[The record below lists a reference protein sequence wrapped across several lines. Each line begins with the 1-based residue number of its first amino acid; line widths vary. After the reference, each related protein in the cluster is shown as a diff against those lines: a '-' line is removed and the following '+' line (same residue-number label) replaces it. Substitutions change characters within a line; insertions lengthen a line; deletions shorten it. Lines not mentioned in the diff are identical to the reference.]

1 MEEKM
6 NKPQFPLARKNGL
19 VIQEVP
25 DEVLVYD
32 MESDRAHCLNKTAAA
47 VWRSCDGNN
56 SVSDISKL
64 IEAELGNHVSDDL
77 VWLAIDQLSENSLL
91 DTSIESKFAGQSR
104 REVLKKIGFASI
116 VAVPVIASMVAPTS
130 VLAATSCRCLAG
142 NPGDCTSQRNCASRS
157 CNSAGLCAPEP
168 AARGTISRSD
178 SGSSF

>member
-1 MEEKM
+1 M

-32 MESDRAHCLNKTAAA
+32 MDSDRAHCLNKTAAA

-64 IEAELGNHVSDDL
+64 IEAELGNRVSDDL

-91 DTSIESKFAGQSR
+91 DTNIVSKFAGQSR

-130 VLAATSCRCLAG
+130 VLAATSCRCRAG
-142 NPGDCTSQRNCASRS
+142 NDGDCVSQRTCAAAT
-157 CNSAGLCAPEP
+157 CNSAGLCAP
-168 AARGTISRSD
+168 
-178 SGSSF
+178 

>member
-6 NKPQFPLARKNGL
+6 NNSQYPVARKNGL

-32 MESDRAHCLNKTAAA
+32 TDTDRAHCLNKTAAA

-56 SVSDISKL
+56 SVSDITKL
-64 IEAELGNHVSDDL
+64 LEVELGNKVSDDL

-91 DTSIESKFAGQSR
+91 DAKIEPKFAGQSR

-116 VAVPVIASMVAPTS
+116 VAVPVIASLVAPKN
-130 VLAATSCRCLAG
+130 VLASTSCRCSTPG
-142 NPGDCTSQRNCASRS
+142 ECSTQTCPSTTNCNP
-157 CNSAGLCAPEP
+157 AGLCAP
-168 AARGTISRSD
+168 
-178 SGSSF
+178 

>member
-1 MEEKM
+1 MYGMEEKM

-32 MESDRAHCLNKTAAA
+32 MDSDRAHCLNKTAAA

-64 IEAELGNHVSDDL
+64 IEAELGNQVSDDL
-77 VWLAIDQLSENSLL
+77 VWLAIDQLNENSLL
-91 DTSIESKFAGQSR
+91 DTNIESKFAGQSR

-142 NPGDCTSQRNCASRS
+142 NPGDCVSQRSCTSNT
-157 CNSAGLCAPEP
+157 CNSAGLCAP
-168 AARGTISRSD
+168 
-178 SGSSF
+178 